1 METAVIV
8 KVAVSAAPYSIDKP
22 YDYFVINDTVENA
35 VRELDAI
42 MTAEHCKPKERM
54 EIISGR

>member
-1 METAVIV
+1 
-8 KVAVSAAPYSIDKP
+8 
-22 YDYFVINDTVENA
+22 VENA
-35 VRELDAI
+35 VEELNAI